1 MFFVFDGLDG
11 ELLEEGIYRR
21 RHLFFNE
28 RKLVPG
34 LQHVKVKKE
43 VQMEKFKNIKGLP
56 WWLDDVKYC

>member
-28 RKLVPG
+28 RKLVLG
-34 LQHVKVKKE
+34 LQHVKVKIKSPNG
-43 VQMEKFKNIKGLP
+43 KIKKYKGLA
-56 WWLDDVKYC
+56 LMVR